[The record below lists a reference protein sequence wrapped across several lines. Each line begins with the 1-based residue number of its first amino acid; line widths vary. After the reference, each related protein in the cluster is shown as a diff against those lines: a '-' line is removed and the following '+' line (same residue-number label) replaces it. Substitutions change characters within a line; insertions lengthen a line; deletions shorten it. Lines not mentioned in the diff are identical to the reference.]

1 MIYSKGYRG
10 FKSFRRLR
18 EVSNR
23 PSSSNR
29 ENDLQHNT
37 NHRERQVNRTMN
49 KLINN
54 IKTSY
59 NHLSMKLIEDIDKR
73 QYQRFFKGR
82 LEDREAQVSLATA
95 CFHIGQGFGYLSA
108 RITVINITLTVWRKA
123 ILNRL
128 K

>member
-1 MIYSKGYRG
+1 
-10 FKSFRRLR
+10 
-18 EVSNR
+18 
-23 PSSSNR
+23 
-29 ENDLQHNT
+29 
-37 NHRERQVNRTMN
+37 MN

-73 QYQRFFKGR
+73 SYQRFFKGR

-108 RITVINITLTVWRKA
+108 RITVINITLTHWRKA